1 MSLSLFVSNVGE
13 KMSIEDYLSILSMGT
28 IAGLGVALLL
38 IAIVFAVGGFID
50 KEKHMGVSNSLT
62 LPVIIMNVGQ

>member
-1 MSLSLFVSNVGE
+1 MSLSLFVSNGGE

-38 IAIVFAVGGFID
+38 VAIVFAVGGFID
-50 KEKHMGVSNSLT
+50 QITHV
-62 LPVIIMNVGQ
+62 